1 VNGLDIDVEAV
12 LDRTR
17 VGEVG
22 IDGSAL
28 LLRFVDAVLG
38 DDPTLDDAPTLDE
51 ARRAVRDRFG
61 EDGLWEACATI
72 AAFCGLVR
80 VADGTG
86 IPLDDGLHVAS
97 ADLRAAHGID
107 HFAGAANAAAV
118 GELAIDHTDVEAL
131 FR

>member
-1 VNGLDIDVEAV
+1 MNGLDIDVEAV

-17 VGEVG
+17 VGDVG

-38 DDPTLDDAPTLDE
+38 DEPTVDE

-107 HFAGAANAAAV
+107 GFAGAANAAEV
-118 GELAIDHTDVEAL
+118 GDLDIDHTDVEAL

>member
-17 VGEVG
+17 VGDVG
-22 IDGSAL
+22 IDGSAD

-38 DDPTLDDAPTLDE
+38 GDPTVGDART
-51 ARRAVRDRFG
+51 AVRNRFG
-61 EDGLWEACATI
+61 DEGLWEACATI
-72 AAFCGLVR
+72 AVFCGLVR

-107 HFAGAANAAAV
+107 RFAGAANAAVV
-118 GELAIDHTDVEAL
+118 GDLEIDHTDVQAL

>member
-17 VGEVG
+17 VGDVG

-38 DDPTLDDAPTLDE
+38 DDPTVDD

-61 EDGLWEACATI
+61 DEGLWEACATI

-107 HFAGAANAAAV
+107 HFAGAANAAEV
-118 GELAIDHTDVEAL
+118 GELDIDHTDVQAL